1 MNARVVHPGTHLLA
15 AAVPLVAALAV
26 PRPAAAVKVFLNASD
41 QTSNPVACGGNEA
54 QYAADNGQR
63 ARARLQAYGFDVQYS
78 QDFTN
83 SPAMA
88 NNWGADTFVSIHTN
102 AGGGHGTETLYKT
115 SAGQVLAGHV
125 NDALVAALGLPDRG
139 LKVRTDLHMLNA
151 TSMTAVLTEVLFHDC
166 STSHSLPSGSVS
178 ESCFL
183 IDANGR
189 VIIAEALAQGVCA
202 HHGVTCQAGPSP
214 HPVLSLGTEVVAI
227 AGQPRDLV
235 GADGVFDLLVGQET
249 VVRFTVTNAADAT
262 APAANAVAGIALTGA
277 GLAVAEWHVYD
288 NYPGNACGGDWCLN
302 SADGNAQNPPHL
314 DPGATFD
321 LLLDGFSAGEAKR
334 VDLRVRGAEPT
345 GGAHPEVRLYVK
357 HVDDFYEKA
366 GWDGTPD
373 NVGGYQTWGGG
384 DLRIASALD
393 VWTSDAGAGGDAGPP
408 DDGGADEDGG
418 VRPRGLEGGCACA
431 QRPAAGGPAPF
442 ALALLAAVVLAAR
455 ARRRW

>member
-1 MNARVVHPGTHLLA
+1 VTRRSLRAVALALTLGGLLA
-15 AAVPLVAALAV
+15 A

-63 ARARLQAYGFDVQYS
+63 ARDLLQGYGFDVQYS

-83 SPAMA
+83 SPSMA

-115 SAGQVLAGHV
+115 SSGQVLAGHV

-151 TSMTAVLTEVLFHDC
+151 TAMTAVLTEVLFHDC
-166 STSHSLPSGSVS
+166 STSHALPLGSLS

-183 IDANGR
+183 KDASGR
-189 VIIAEALAQGVCA
+189 AIIAEALAQGVCA
-202 HHGVTCQAGPSP
+202 HHGVTCQAGPPP
-214 HPVLSLGTEVVAI
+214 HPALSLTTEVVAI
-227 AGQPRDLV
+227 AGQAPDLV

-249 VVRFTVTNAADAT
+249 TVRVTVTNAADAT
-262 APAANAVAGIALTGA
+262 AHAANAVASIALAGT
-277 GLAVAEWHVYD
+277 GLAIAEWHVYD
-288 NYPGNACGGDWCLN
+288 NFPTNACGGDWCLN
-302 SADGNAQNPPHL
+302 SADGNAGNPAHL
-314 DPGATFD
+314 EPGAAFD
-321 LLLDGFSAGEAKR
+321 LLLDGLSEGESKR

-345 GGAHPEVRLYVK
+345 AGAHPEVRLYVK
-357 HVDDFYEKA
+357 HVDDFYEKGA
-366 GWDGTPD
+366 WDGAPN

-393 VWTSDAGAGGDAGPP
+393 VWAGDAGVSDGGGS
-408 DDGGADEDGG
+408 DDGGEPDGG
-418 VRPRGLEGGCACA
+418 MRPRGLEGGCACA
-431 QRPAAGGPAPF
+431 GGPGAGRTGPLT
-442 ALALLAAVVLAAR
+442 LALLALVALAAP
-455 ARRRW
+455 RRRRR